1 MRLSRLPQFGSH
13 VLINRGD
20 LVRKSTQDLPD
31 DASGQQR
38 SEATD
43 TFTRSVEKPFVDAGW
58 TVVTSS
64 PVFPADHFLYMTK
77 PERPKSRYEDSPVL
91 DTLHQQGIGHGYSP
105 EVFDTHNPET
115 TRSALFPASDNRVLS
130 TEAAQEAAL
139 AMKPYSTLS
148 QFKPPEPK
156 RHLT

>member
-31 DASGQQR
+31 DASADQR
-38 SEATD
+38 SQATD
-43 TFTRSVEKPFVDAGW
+43 AFTRSVEKPFVESGW

-77 PERPKSRYEDSPVL
+77 PEKPKSRYEDSPVL

-105 EVFDTHNPET
+105 EAFDARNPET
-115 TRSALFPASDNRVLS
+115 TRSALFPASDNRVSS
-130 TEAAQEAAL
+130 TEAAQDAAL

-148 QFKPPEPK
+148 KFKPPEPQFK
-156 RHLT
+156 LT

>member
-20 LVRKSTQDLPD
+20 LVRKSVQDLPE
-31 DASGQQR
+31 DASAKQR

-43 TFTRSVEKPFVDAGW
+43 AFTRNVEKPFVEAGW

-77 PERPKSRYEDSPVL
+77 PEKPKTRYEDSPVL
-91 DTLHQQGIGHGYSP
+91 DTLHEKGIGHGYSP
-105 EVFDTHNPET
+105 EAFDASNPET
-115 TRSALFPASDNRVLS
+115 TRTALFPASDNRVLS
-130 TEAAQEAAL
+130 KEAAQDAAL

-148 QFKPPEPK
+148 QFKPPAPVFK
-156 RHLT
+156 LT